1 MRAEWKEARG
11 EQEEGRRPKG
21 SEKVEG
27 REESKEGLEGWS
39 VGGFWVVGWVSR
51 EQVLEGASLAPAS
64 PKYLTWFVAHFRL
77 SVFCVK
83 IEL

>member
-21 SEKVEG
+21 SEEVEG
-27 REESKEGLEGWS
+27 REE
-39 VGGFWVVGWVSR
+39 
-51 EQVLEGASLAPAS
+51 VLEGASLAPAS

>member
-1 MRAEWKEARG
+1 M
-11 EQEEGRRPKG
+11 
-21 SEKVEG
+21 
-27 REESKEGLEGWS
+27 
-39 VGGFWVVGWVSR
+39 GGFWVVGWVSR